1 MYVRLSGKVC
11 GAVAA
16 VVALLGVAACGSDT
30 AGGASGAGAAPA
42 AVETRIQP
50 YIDASITS
58 VALDEMASTTGV
70 ADAVLAFALASG
82 DSCTPAWGGTRPL
95 TDPALVDAA
104 KGLTAR
110 GGRITVATGGAN
122 GPYLENACTD
132 ADALA
137 GAYRAA
143 LDAVGSNRLDV
154 DVEADVPADTV
165 VSALKQL
172 QDERATSV
180 SLTLPVES
188 AGLTPNAL
196 SLVRAADEAGV
207 TADVNAMIMNFHA
220 DGAWATAMTDATGA
234 VLGQL
239 RQLRPDEPAA
249 QTAARTGVTF
259 MLGRTDLGAVTTLD
273 DAAAVTRDAR
283 ARGLGSVGFW
293 SVGRDNGGCPDASAA
308 AYDCSGIAQSRFAFT
323 EIVRDNLVD
332 TAPPEDSAR

>member
-1 MYVRLSGKVC
+1 VHVWWSGKTC
-11 GAVAA
+11 GAAA
-16 VVALLGVAACGSDT
+16 AIVALLGVAACGSDA
-30 AGGASGAGAAPA
+30 AGSGSAPA

-58 VALDEMASTTGV
+58 VALDDMANTTGV
-70 ADAVLAFALASG
+70 DDAVLAFALASG
-82 DSCTPAWGGTRPL
+82 DSCTPTWGGTRPL

-104 KGLTAR
+104 KSLTAR
-110 GGRITVATGGAN
+110 GGQITVATGGAN
-122 GPYLENACTD
+122 GPYLENACAD

-154 DVEADVPADTV
+154 DIEADVPVGTV

-172 QDERATSV
+172 QDERRTSV

-188 AGLTPNAL
+188 ATGGLTTTAL

-220 DGAWATAMTDATGA
+220 DGAWATAMIDATGA

-239 RQLRPDEPAA
+239 RRLRPDEPAA
-249 QTAARTGVTF
+249 QTAGRTGVTF

-293 SVGRDNGGCPDASAA
+293 SVGRDTGGCPDASAA
-308 AYDCSGIAQSRFAFT
+308 AYDCSGISQSRFAFT
-323 EIVRDNLVD
+323 EIVRDNLAD

>member
-1 MYVRLSGKVC
+1 
-11 GAVAA
+11 
-16 VVALLGVAACGSDT
+16 VALLGVAACGSDT
-30 AGGASGAGAAPA
+30 AGDASGAGAAPA

-58 VALDEMASTTGV
+58 VALDEMASSTGV
-70 ADAVLAFALASG
+70 DDAVLAFALASG

-122 GPYLENACTD
+122 GPYLENACAD

-137 GAYRAA
+137 GAYGAA

-154 DVEADVPADTV
+154 DVEADVPVDTV

-188 AGLTPNAL
+188 SGLTPDAL
-196 SLVRAADEAGV
+196 ALVRAADEAGV
-207 TADVNAMIMNFHA
+207 TADVNAMIMNFH
-220 DGAWATAMTDATGA
+220 
-234 VLGQL
+234 
-239 RQLRPDEPAA
+239 
-249 QTAARTGVTF
+249 AARTGVTF

-323 EIVRDNLVD
+323 EIVRDNLAD